1 MLEKYLSY
9 DLSKALDNIP
19 YNNLC
24 ELRLRENNP
33 VVVNILGENY
43 YLSRSDIHK
52 SPDSA
57 MVVSRGFL
65 QSVIQKISNN
75 SLYTINDDLIEGY
88 VTISGGV
95 RVGVCGEVV
104 SVDGKVKTLKKI
116 SSLNFRF
123 PHNVKNC
130 SLPIYN
136 YIVNNGKI
144 SNTLIIAPPGAGK
157 TTMLRDLIYQISNK
171 EHLLNILVVDERKE
185 LCEIFN
191 GSTIHKLKNIDIIS
205 NSSKKYAFNNGI
217 RSMKPSLIITDEID
231 LYKDIDD
238 IKNAITSGVK
248 VIATIHASSVFD
260 LKNKAQFADIL
271 HKELFD
277 RYIVL
282 SNSNGIGTI
291 EGVYDEKL
299 FCIGYL

>member
-1 MLEKYLSY
+1 MLEKYLSV

-33 VVVNILGENY
+33 VVVNVLGENY
-43 YLSRSDIHK
+43 YLSRDDIEK
-52 SPDSA
+52 SPDKA
-57 MVVSRGFL
+57 MSVSKGYL

-88 VTISGGV
+88 VTISGGI

-104 SVDGKVKTLKKI
+104 SIDGNVKTIKNI

-123 PHNVKNC
+123 PHNIKNC

-136 YIVNNGKI
+136 YIVSNGVI
-144 SNTLIIAPPGAGK
+144 NNTLIIAPPGAGK
-157 TTMLRDLIYQISNK
+157 TTMLRDLIYQISTR
-171 EHLLNILVVDERKE
+171 EDLLNILVVDERKE
-185 LCEIFN
+185 LSEIFN
-191 GSTIHKLKNIDIIS
+191 GRDIYKLKNIDIIS
-205 NSSKKYAFNNGI
+205 NSSKKFAFNNGI
-217 RSMKPSLIITDEID
+217 RSMKPSLIVTDEID
-231 LYKDIDD
+231 LYRDIDD

-260 LKNKAQFADIL
+260 LKNKTLFADVL
-271 HKELFD
+271 YKGLFD

-291 EGVYDEKL
+291 EGVYDDKL